1 MGLNNQ
7 TKSRIINRLKE
18 SGGLILFVTFN
29 LILVGLLIPI
39 QLPTFELSHNV
50 HAQGPASGQNET
62 DLAIDSSVISI
73 SDSMPQQGENITI
86 TAIVHNIGNFQ
97 ADAIVNFYIYEKNQ
111 EDPYIKMI
119 GTDSVLVPANG
130 NINSF
135 ANWSVDAPAGLY
147 ELRAVVENLTTSD
160 PDPLNNIGSVDLQIE
175 SSLQLIS
182 EKSLAEPGD
191 LINLTVHIYNNLQVA
206 TDITLN
212 FYFDELLP
220 ANLQNQTT
228 LTLSPTSVTSTSLDF
243 IVDENATIDEYYN
256 IIVEVTSS
264 TQTGLYVLNANSQI
278 EIKIVP
284 EPDTSE
290 EPVLS
295 QLWFIIGLIA
305 LILFFVTII
314 ASLIG
319 LIPQDRLPIQ
329 PALIVM
335 AFVIT
340 VIALIGHAIS
350 PRILL
355 IGPQDLAGMIII
367 HPITALTAGFLVAG
381 ALEAAG
387 AFTAAIDALGRL
399 EKLKFKGFTV
409 FGIGGTV
416 VILTNIPTIIAMPCG
431 RILAAALMP
440 AALFF
445 GYRVAKSLGD
455 ARMVGVVVFPFI
467 VNAAASCGPSP
478 LGGIGTIGEGM
489 AGLPI
494 GSFTTAQSTGIM
506 MATGVCAMI
515 MRFVTPLKPS
525 DLSDE
530 DLQQEKAKT
539 DVEMMIEENKRKS
552 EEIVAQPTPKDVSK
566 PVPPPAAQPVQV
578 KSQPPQPKL
587 KNGGEKPG

>member
-1 MGLNNQ
+1 DM
-7 TKSRIINRLKE
+7 E
-18 SGGLILFVTFN
+18 
-29 LILVGLLIPI
+29 
-39 QLPTFELSHNV
+39 
-50 HAQGPASGQNET
+50 
-62 DLAIDSSVISI
+62 
-73 SDSMPQQGENITI
+73 
-86 TAIVHNIGNFQ
+86 
-97 ADAIVNFYIYEKNQ
+97 
-111 EDPYIKMI
+111 
-119 GTDSVLVPANG
+119 
-130 NINSF
+130 
-135 ANWSVDAPAGLY
+135 
-147 ELRAVVENLTTSD
+147 
-160 PDPLNNIGSVDLQIE
+160 
-175 SSLQLIS
+175 
-182 EKSLAEPGD
+182 AEPGE
-191 LINLTVHIYNNLQVA
+191 LINLTLEIYNNLPVPA
-206 TDITLN
+206 DITIN
-212 FYFDELLP
+212 YYFDSIGI
-220 ANLQNQTT
+220 ANLRNQTIII
-228 LTLSPTSVTSTSLDF
+228 LQPLGVTSVSINFVFDEDLPTDETYTIWAMVVAST
-243 IVDENATIDEYYN
+243 EP
-256 IIVEVTSS
+256 
-264 TQTGLYVLNANSQI
+264 GLYVLNGNVFIDINA
-278 EIKIVP
+278 VP

-290 EPVLS
+290 DPVLS
-295 QLWFIIGLIA
+295 QMWFVIGLVA

-329 PALIVM
+329 PALLVM
-335 AFVIT
+335 AFIIT

-350 PRILL
+350 PRVHL

-399 EKLKFKGFTV
+399 EKLKVKGFTV

-455 ARMVGVVVFPFI
+455 VKMVGVVVFPFI

-515 MRFVTPLKPS
+515 MRFITPLKPA

-530 DLQQEKAKT
+530 DLQREKAQAETEQLMEQSRQEAAAAIGATAAAPPIAKP
-539 DVEMMIEENKRKS
+539 
-552 EEIVAQPTPKDVSK
+552 VAPAPTPTQLPITPPESK
-566 PVPPPAAQPVQV
+566 PPPSSTSGPPV
-578 KSQPPQPKL
+578 PKL
-587 KNGGEKPG
+587 KGGEPRG

>member
-1 MGLNNQ
+1 MKSND
-7 TKSRIINRLKE
+7 TKSRIIKRLKE

-29 LILVGLLIPI
+29 LILIGLLIPI
-39 QLPTFELSHNV
+39 QLPTFELGHNV
-50 HAQGPASGQNET
+50 HAQGPSSGQNET
-62 DLAIDSSVISI
+62 DLIINSTGIELTDTS
-73 SDSMPQQGENITI
+73 PYQGQNITI
-86 TAIVHNIGNFQ
+86 TTIVTNVGNFQ
-97 ADAIVNFYIYEKNQ
+97 ADAMVNYYIYEKFSG
-111 EDPYIKMI
+111 DPYSELIAADAI
-119 GTDSVLVPANG
+119 TIPG
-130 NINSF
+130 NSDLNSF
-135 ANWSVDAPAGLY
+135 VSWTVDAPAGEF
-147 ELRAVVENLTTSD
+147 ELRAVVDNLTTSD
-160 PDPLNNIGSVDLQIE
+160 PDPFNNIGSTDLLIRAALDLQTE
-175 SSLQLIS
+175 DLLV
-182 EKSLAEPGD
+182 EPGE
-191 LINLTVHIYNNLQVA
+191 LVNLTVNIYNNLPVS

-212 FYFDELLP
+212 FYLDAILP

-228 LTLSPTSVTSTSLDF
+228 VTLSPSSITSTSLIF
-243 IVDENATIDEYYN
+243 LIDENATVGDFHF
-256 IIVEVTSS
+256 IIVEVATS
-264 TQTGLYVLNANSQI
+264 TQVGLYVLNANSQL
-278 EIKIVP
+278 EVEIVP
-284 EPDTSE
+284 IPDTSE

-295 QLWFIIGLIA
+295 QLWFIIGLVA
-305 LILFFVTII
+305 LILFFITII

-335 AFVIT
+335 ALVIT
-340 VIALIGHAIS
+340 VIALVGHAIS
-350 PRILL
+350 PRIML

-387 AFTAAIDALGRL
+387 AFTAAIDGLGRL
-399 EKLKFKGFTV
+399 EKLKIKGYTV

-455 ARMVGVVVFPFI
+455 SRMVGVVVFAFI

-515 MRFVTPLKPS
+515 MRYITPLRPS

-539 DVEMMIEENKRKS
+539 DVELMIEENKKRS
-552 EEIVAQPTPKDVSK
+552 EEAIAK
-566 PVPPPAAQPVQV
+566 PVPKDDSQPAPSPAAKPVPAT
-578 KSQPPQPKL
+578 SPAPQPKI
-587 KNGGEKPG
+587 KEGGEKTG

>member
-1 MGLNNQ
+1 M
-7 TKSRIINRLKE
+7 TKVSFSKRILDRLKQ
-18 SGGLILFVTFN
+18 SGGIILFVTFI
-29 LILVGLLIPI
+29 LILFGLILST
-39 QLPTFELSHNV
+39 QLSDLEV
-50 HAQGPASGQNET
+50 VQKAYGQGPSTNQNET
-62 DLAIDSSVISI
+62 DLLINSSDIELSNI
-73 SDSMPQQGENITI
+73 APFESENLIINFTI
-86 TAIVHNIGNFQ
+86 INNGDYN
-97 ADAIVNFYIYEKNQ
+97 ADVIVNVFIFQQTIEA
-111 EDPYIKMI
+111 PY
-119 GTDSVLVPANG
+119 TDLIATQAGLINPNSALETSVGWV
-130 NINSF
+130 
-135 ANWSVDAPAGLY
+135 VDAPSGSY
-147 ELRAVVENLTTSD
+147 ELRVIVENISTYDPEPRNNEGVVQFTIKPALTLTT
-160 PDPLNNIGSVDLQIE
+160 PDIE
-175 SSLQLIS
+175 
-182 EKSLAEPGD
+182 AEPGD
-191 LINLTVHIYNNLQVA
+191 LINLTLSVYNDLSVPA
-206 TDITLN
+206 DITIN
-212 FYFDELLP
+212 YYFENIDVTT
-220 ANLQNQTT
+220 LQNQTIAT
-228 LTLSPTSVTSTSLDF
+228 LQPMSVASISIDF
-243 IVDENATIDEYYN
+243 EIDENLTTDQKYTIWA
-256 IIVEVTSS
+256 VVVAS
-264 TQTGLYVLNANSQI
+264 TEPGLYVLNQDVSI
-278 EIKIVP
+278 EINAVP
-284 EPDTSE
+284 EPDPSE

-295 QLWFIIGLIA
+295 QMWFIIGLFA
-305 LILFFVTII
+305 LILFFVTVI

-329 PALIVM
+329 PALLVM
-335 AFVIT
+335 AFIIT

-350 PRILL
+350 PRVPL

-399 EKLKFKGFTV
+399 EKLKVKGFTV

-455 ARMVGVVVFPFI
+455 VRMVGVVVFPFI

-515 MRFVTPLKPS
+515 MRFVTPLKPA

-530 DLQQEKAKT
+530 DLVREKAQTESQQLMDESRQQAAEAVGTTPTAPVLAKP
-539 DVEMMIEENKRKS
+539 
-552 EEIVAQPTPKDVSK
+552 VAEPTPQPAPGTLPEK
-566 PVPPPAAQPVQV
+566 PE
-578 KSQPPQPKL
+578 
-587 KNGGEKPG
+587 GGEPRG